1 MLTPI
6 DIQSKAFKTGI
17 GYDKKDVDSF
27 ITEILQG
34 YEDLYRVNVELKDKV
49 TMLNDGMQ
57 HYKSIESSLQKALI
71 LAEKTSEETIKTAE
85 DKARNIEQEAITKAK
100 EHTQNAKLE
109 LERVHAQT
117 ISLAQQFTKFRAQYS
132 QLLNSEMELLNNAT
146 FSMDVDN
153 MEAFRKSTAS
163 INDGLN
169 ATNPI
174 DGLSNKMPTGNLDQA
189 VAPAYEPQPTKVNQ
203 EAATTTAST
212 TATAATATADV
223 IAEPKNTEPEIKQ
236 PDGTVETT
244 AKADTAVINEDL
256 FQSPLTGSVND
267 ANLGSMGQ
275 RDTAVDPFSFDNANS
290 KTTKAGYPEGL
301 GNNFVDPFSTIK
313 SNDNVDANTSKEA
326 DTNPF
331 SSTSP
336 FVGEVEEPSAGPML
350 GNSDGETTGFEFL

>member
-34 YEDLYRVNVELKDKV
+34 YEELYRVNVELKDKV

-174 DGLSNKMPTGNLDQA
+174 DGLANKMPTGNLDQA
-189 VAPAYEPQPTKVNQ
+189 VAPAYEPQPMKANQ
-203 EAATTTAST
+203 EAAT
-212 TATAATATADV
+212 ADV
-223 IAEPKNTEPEIKQ
+223 TAEPKNAEPEKTEP
-236 PDGTVETT
+236 TVTTDAT
-244 AKADTAVINEDL
+244 AKADTAVMNEDL
-256 FQSPLTGSVND
+256 FQSPLTGADKDTENT
-267 ANLGSMGQ
+267 LGSMGQ

-290 KTTKAGYPEGL
+290 KTTTAGYPEGL
-301 GNNFVDPFSTIK
+301 GNNFVDPFSAIK
-313 SNDNVDANTSKEA
+313 SNDNVEANTSNEA
-326 DTNPF
+326 DANPF
-331 SSTSP
+331 SSSSP